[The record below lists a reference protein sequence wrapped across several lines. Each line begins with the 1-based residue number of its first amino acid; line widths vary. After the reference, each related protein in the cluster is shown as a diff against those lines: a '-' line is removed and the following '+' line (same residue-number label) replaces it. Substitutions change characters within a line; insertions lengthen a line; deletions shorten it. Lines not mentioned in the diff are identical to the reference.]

1 MENLTLNQKLVLIQ
15 SELKAPK
22 NQFNSFGN
30 YKYRSQEDILEALK
44 PLLKKYDVSL
54 TIEDEIKQ
62 ISDLIY
68 VEATVLIESGS
79 ETKSIKAQAG
89 IDPNK
94 KKMDL
99 AQCFGSS
106 SSYARK
112 YALNGMFLIDD
123 TKDPDATN
131 DHGAN
136 QEPQVEKSKRK
147 QKEELTV
154 ESPKW
159 NTVVEAIKD
168 GYTIEQVKSKYTV
181 SKAVEN
187 ALKKVSMVNEAINPQ
202 EEPQQEQETNQ
213 ELFN

>member
-159 NTVVEAIKD
+159 NTVVEAIKN

-181 SKAVEN
+181 SQAVEN

>member
-22 NQFNSFGN
+22 NQFNSFGK

-79 ETKSIKAQAG
+79 DSKSIKAQAG
-89 IDPNK
+89 IDPK
-94 KKMDL
+94 RKGMDI
-99 AQCFGSS
+99 AQCFGAS

-131 DHGAN
+131 DHGSN
-136 QEPQVEKSKRK
+136 LEPQVEKSKRK

-159 NTVVEAIKD
+159 NTVVEAIKN

-181 SKAVEN
+181 SQAVEN
-187 ALKKVSMVNEAINPQ
+187 ALIKVSMVNKAVNPQ
-202 EEPQQEQETNQ
+202 GEPQQEQETNQ